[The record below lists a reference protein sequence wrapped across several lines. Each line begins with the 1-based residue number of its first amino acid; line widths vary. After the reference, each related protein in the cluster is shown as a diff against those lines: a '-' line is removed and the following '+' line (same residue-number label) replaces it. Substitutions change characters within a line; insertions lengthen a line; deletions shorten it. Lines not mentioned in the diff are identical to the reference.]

1 MPWRGEKDP
10 YRIWVSE
17 AMLQQTR
24 VETVMGYYERFLLSF
39 PTLQA
44 LAQAEQVIIAPPC
57 VAGAAGA
64 AGAGVCWPKL

>member
-24 VETVMGYYERFLLSF
+24 VETVMGYYDRFLQSF
-39 PTLQA
+39 PTLRSLA
-44 LAQAEQVIIAPPC
+44 LAEEKDVLKQWEGLGYYSRAR
-57 VAGAAGA
+57 
-64 AGAGVCWPKL
+64 